1 MDLQG
6 TKEARTQE
14 EGADGPL
21 DAYGAGGGRSKEY
34 HKNEG
39 RDSHHEGPSNVHPLR
54 RRQPPFAYPPGTR
67 PHASPVN
74 TSRPRDSSPSPEA
87 ISIPQN
93 LGLSSRAQR
102 LLCRA
107 RRHPP
112 VTKKTLSE
120 LDLPCIMSNIN
131 LRMDANFDR
140 DLHFKPDL
148 DGEKGRRK
156 RKEAADYWD
165 SMASE
170 IAIYAFQ
177 AAQPEPAEGSDSVNS
192 PRASG
197 KRTFE
202 PRLPGMFETLQE
214 VIKTLVPERDHPS
227 VMQNLEV
234 SLLMQQ
240 VRKGVLDMVA
250 LAGWLAA
257 LVKTH
262 CAPMRDEWADRM
274 VEQITGGS
282 QSQDPKEIV
291 NGLQTLFAILE
302 AMKLDVANHQI
313 RTFRVLLIEDT
324 VPFLTEY
331 FEGKINHGGIQ
342 IESARQWYLSARDR
356 ALLEDEQKSPSSSQ
370 PDDMKPLDALFRG
383 ISDQLLQFNPPTAFP
398 ETFLFD
404 SDRLWQLRSTIQ
416 NLINLE
422 ISWYIFESYVHTQKR
437 YLSARDETY
446 TTFRT
451 RIWSLMEDGMDLSSR
466 AGSSADDD
474 DPDLRGGQRWLQN
487 MRCIALEIARFA
499 CAACCLDN
507 VVADEVITPIESAL
521 EWHLSNESDLFR
533 YFQNTMREKVLAA
546 TLSSARKYLPLSP
559 LAICESQRA
568 GPQAPSTT
576 GPAVP
581 APNYSSSNNTPTPSN
596 QAQAPQQYDID
607 RIGMRLAHMGV
618 LHWRVWAPIL
628 YLKDEIAEI
637 DPPAFI

>member
-34 HKNEG
+34 HKKEG
-39 RDSHHEGPSNVHPLR
+39 RDSHHEGPSSVHPLR

-67 PHASPVN
+67 PHTSPVN

-177 AAQPEPAEGSDSVNS
+177 AAQPEPAEGSDSTSS
-192 PRASG
+192 PKASG

-214 VIKTLVPERDHPS
+214 VLKTLVPERDHPS

-274 VEQITGGS
+274 VEQITSGS

-342 IESARQWYLSARDR
+342 IETARQWYLSARDR

-466 AGSSADDD
+466 TGSSADDD

-581 APNYSSSNNTPTPSN
+581 LPNSSSSNNTPPPSN
-596 QAQAPQQYDID
+596 QTHAPQQYDID